1 MGVRRFSCIETLKVH
16 HMVGAFG
23 HSKIFEVYPYIY
35 ISVPFSISILASIPW
50 IWICHKIVTSN
61 TESKSTNMSLNGS
74 YFSVNL
80 YLLEVLENHR
90 SSIFGICICNL
101 GCPPFQ

>member
-35 ISVPFSISILASIPW
+35 ISTIQYQHISK
-50 IWICHKIVTSN
+50 H
-61 TESKSTNMSLNGS
+61 SLDLDLPQDRNFK
-74 YFSVNL
+74 YR
-80 YLLEVLENHR
+80 E
-90 SSIFGICICNL
+90 
-101 GCPPFQ
+101 